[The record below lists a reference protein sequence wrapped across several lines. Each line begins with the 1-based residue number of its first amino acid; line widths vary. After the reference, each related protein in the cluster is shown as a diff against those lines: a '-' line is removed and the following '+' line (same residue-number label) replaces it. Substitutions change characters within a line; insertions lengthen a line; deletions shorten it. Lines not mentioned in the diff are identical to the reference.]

1 MREPTLLF
9 CVGATKA
16 GTSWLYRM
24 LHNHPQ
30 CDLPDVKEAH
40 YWDTFNAGEAL
51 GFANRLAARAD
62 ELSRK
67 IEKAEFGGNTKWA
80 GNMKRHRASIEG
92 LAQVVTGNRS
102 DHGAYLNW
110 LGFGR
115 TEAQVIADMTPSYAL
130 LSEDE
135 LRQMIAVRQDVKV
148 IYLVRDPF
156 ARLWSHVRM
165 AANRQGQDVQS
176 AANDKLTRIVAG
188 QGDRSIVIR
197 GDYRDAIQ
205 KLRTVVPAQDL
216 LIEYTEDMLTP
227 AGWARIC
234 EFLNIEV
241 LEFDPERQVHKGET
255 AKVDPELVGPTIRF
269 LKDQYDWVAANVG
282 PLPQQWQDNLARAN
296 A

>member
-1 MREPTLLF
+1 MREPTLLY

-30 CDLPDVKEAH
+30 CALPDVKEAH
-40 YWDTFNAGEAL
+40 YWDTADATEAR
-51 GFANRLAARAD
+51 GFADRLADRAGTLD
-62 ELSRK
+62 RK
-67 IEKAEFGGNTKWA
+67 IVKAEFGGNTAWA
-80 GNMKRHRASIEG
+80 ANMKRHRAAIQALSH
-92 LAQVVTGNRS
+92 VVTGDRVGHA
-102 DHGAYLNW
+102 DYLDW

-115 TEAQVIADMTPSYAL
+115 TDARVVADMTPSYAL

-135 LRQMIAVRQDVKV
+135 LRQMVAARPDVKV
-148 IYLVRDPF
+148 IYLIRDPF

-165 AANRQGQDVQS
+165 AANRQGQDVAT
-176 AANDKLTRIVAG
+176 AANDKLARILAG
-188 QGDRSIVIR
+188 KGDRSIVVR
-197 GDYRDAIQ
+197 CDYRDAIQ

-234 EFLNIEV
+234 EFLNIDIQ
-241 LEFDPERQVHKGET
+241 EFDPERQVHKGEA

-282 PLPQQWQDNLARAN
+282 PLPREWQDNLARAH

>member
-1 MREPTLLF
+1 MREPTLLY

-30 CDLPDVKEAH
+30 CALPDVKEAH
-40 YWDTFNAGEAL
+40 YWDTADATEAR
-51 GFANRLAARAD
+51 GFADRLADRAGTLD
-62 ELSRK
+62 RK
-67 IEKAEFGGNTKWA
+67 IVKAEFGGNTAWA
-80 GNMKRHRASIEG
+80 ANMKRHRAAIQALSH
-92 LAQVVTGNRS
+92 VVTGDRAGHA
-102 DHGAYLNW
+102 DYLDW

-115 TEAQVIADMTPSYAL
+115 TDARVVADMTPSYAL
-130 LSEDE
+130 LSEAD
-135 LRQMIAVRQDVKV
+135 LRQMIALRPDVKV
-148 IYLVRDPF
+148 IYLIRDPF

-165 AANRQGQDVQS
+165 AANRQGQDVAT
-176 AANDKLTRIVAG
+176 AANEKLARIVAG
-188 QGDRSIVIR
+188 KGDRSIVIR
-197 GDYRDAIQ
+197 SDYKDAIQ

-234 EFLNIEV
+234 EFLNIDV
-241 LEFDPERQVHKGET
+241 SEFDPERQVHKGEAAT
-255 AKVDPELVGPTIRF
+255 VDSELVGPTLRF

-282 PLPQQWQDNLARAN
+282 PLPREWQDNLARAH